1 MIHARPIALL
11 SAVPREAAPLLD
23 HIRARSTERIGG
35 IAVTHGTLGG
45 RAVVLATTGMG
56 KANAAYTLGVLATS
70 TSLGGVIGYGVAGAY
85 PTAGLS
91 VGSLAIAVEAV
102 YADEG
107 VEVPEGWLGAEE
119 MGIPL
124 LENDDDPLYNAFP
137 VDEALLERGAAALAE
152 AGIEARAGRFLTVS
166 TCSGTEG
173 AAARLTERH
182 AGIVEDMESAAIAH
196 IAIRHRLPFLLVR
209 GISNRVGRR
218 DRDAWRID
226 DAARACATAVQA
238 LVGAWGDE

>member
-1 MIHARPIALL
+1 MIHARPLALL

-23 HIRARSTERIGG
+23 HVRARSTDRVGG
-35 IAVTHGTLGG
+35 ITVTHGSLGG
-45 RAVVLATTGMG
+45 RAVLVATTGMG

-70 TSLGGVIGYGVAGAY
+70 TSLGGVVGYGVAGAY

-91 VGSLAIAVEAV
+91 VGSLALAAEAV
-102 YADEG
+102 YGDEG

-124 LENDDDPLYNAFP
+124 LEGDGGPHYNAFP
-137 VDEALLERGAAALAE
+137 VDEALLARGSAALARE
-152 AGIEARAGRFLTVS
+152 GIEARVGRFLTVS
-166 TCSGTEG
+166 TCSGTEA

-196 IAIRHRLPFLLVR
+196 IATRHRLPFLLVR

-226 DAARACATAVQA
+226 DAASACAAAVRV
-238 LVGAWGDE
+238 LVEGWGDE